1 MSFGCVRICKQRTK
15 KTIDHSRPTGH
26 SETFNTSTS
35 RCVDPDPGMQVM
47 NYIHS
52 PGQTPWSLNG
62 MSSWFTINPQ
72 TPFCPCLLEN
82 LSPNSGLRVCL
93 MSTFIKVWSLSV
105 SVIMTLSICPGTGDL
120 YAIGEFLYDTAEAC
134 PVNELSLAFV
144 GVCLLIYTSPGS
156 TRSPTPARPSGWMIS
171 YFLWNLPIFHGG
183 ICKAI
188 ESVQTEVVCQR
199 M

>member
-1 MSFGCVRICKQRTK
+1 MFAPAGR
-15 KTIDHSRPTGH
+15 

-35 RCVDPDPGMQVM
+35 RRVDPDPGTRVM
-47 NYIHS
+47 NCNHS
-52 PGQTPWSLNG
+52 PGQIPWSLNG

-82 LSPNSGLRVCL
+82 LSPNSGVRVCL

-105 SVIMTLSICPGTGDL
+105 SVIMTLSILPGMGDL
-120 YAIGEFLYDTAEAC
+120 YIIGEFLYDTTEAC
-134 PVNELSLAFV
+134 PVKELSLAFA

-171 YFLWNLPIFHGG
+171 YFLWICPFSVGASARRSNL
-183 ICKAI
+183 CRQ
-188 ESVQTEVVCQR
+188 ELCVNRRE
-199 M
+199 